1 MEQALIRKLKPG
13 TLGAYR
19 AVAKA
24 HGRSLEAEL
33 RDVIER
39 NCPKIRMTP
48 AERKS
53 HSDAL
58 VAGMKMG
65 SDSATIIHEARMELD
80 ARRAQIDAGH

>member
-48 AERKS
+48 AERRA

-65 SDSATIIHEARMELD
+65 TDSSALIREAREALEV
-80 ARRAQIDAGH
+80 RISAGR

>member
-13 TLGAYR
+13 TLAAYR
-19 AVAKA
+19 EVAKA

-39 NCPKIRMTP
+39 NRPKVRMTP
-48 AERKS
+48 EERRA

-65 SDSATIIHEARMELD
+65 TDSLSIIHEARMELD
-80 ARRAQIDAGH
+80 ARRARFDAGH